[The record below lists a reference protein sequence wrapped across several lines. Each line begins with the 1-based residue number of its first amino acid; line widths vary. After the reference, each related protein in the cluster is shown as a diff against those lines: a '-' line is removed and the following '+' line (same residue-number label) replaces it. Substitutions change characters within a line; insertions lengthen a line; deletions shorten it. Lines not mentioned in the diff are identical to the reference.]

1 MLFAVLGL
9 VIAGALFFVLNLLI
23 SANYDAGTGFI
34 EDWII
39 RATCEHYELT
49 GTIRDAAGKP
59 VPYALVEASYYDERL
74 TTRSAG
80 DGRFALRAD
89 EAVCDRLPPEYVSVL
104 VVADD
109 FRPKRQSVPYE
120 SEPLEVTLDARD
132 FRP

>member
-1 MLFAVLGL
+1 MLFAVLGV
-9 VIAGALFFVLNLLI
+9 VIAGALFFVLNLLV

-34 EDWII
+34 EGWII
-39 RATCEHYELT
+39 RATCDQYELT

-59 VPYALVEASYYDERL
+59 VPYALVEASYFDERL
-74 TTRSAG
+74 TTRTAG

-89 EAVCDRLPPEYVSVL
+89 EAVCDRPPPEYVSVL
-104 VVADD
+104 IVADD
-109 FRPKRQSVPYE
+109 FRPKRQSVPYD